1 EYRVRVAAAWKEF
14 GKFDADLP
22 GDVKANLADAADLI
36 RLRFREREFNPYDG
50 LFRDARVV
58 GELAQLFGPDKVF
71 SPTAL
76 EDYVTCP
83 FRFFLKNV
91 LRLEPLGE
99 PKEGVEVTRRGQAF
113 HRALARLHRKLK
125 DEGVHQ

>member
-1 EYRVRVAAAWKEF
+1 MKR
-14 GKFDADLP
+14 
-22 GDVKANLADAADLI
+22 
-36 RLRFREREFNPYDG
+36 RFIPAPACS
-50 LFRDARVV
+50 RDARVI
-58 GELAQLFGPDKVF
+58 GDLRQLFGPEKVF

-91 LRLEPLGE
+91 LRLEPLEE
-99 PKEGVEVTRRGQAF
+99 PKEGIEVTRRGQAF

-125 DEGVHQ
+125 DEGVHQPAEIVPQRMAEEIGLA